1 MKAIAR
7 ADVDG
12 FPDFF
17 EPAASYCTASR
28 TPNGDSAREVVMRE
42 GARDE

>member
-1 MKAIAR
+1 LKAIAR

-17 EPAASYCTASR
+17 EPAASYGVHDA
-28 TPNGDSAREVVMRE
+28 NGDSAREVVMRE
-42 GARDE
+42 GARNE